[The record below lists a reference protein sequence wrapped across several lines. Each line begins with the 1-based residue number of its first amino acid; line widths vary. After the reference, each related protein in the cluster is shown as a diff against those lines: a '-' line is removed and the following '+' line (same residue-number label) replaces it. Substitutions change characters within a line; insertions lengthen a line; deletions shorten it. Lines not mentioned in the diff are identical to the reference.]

1 MFFGGADDWTFAVS
15 PLSETISAIWWHLGQ
30 ASVALFLFGMF
41 FFLCSLSSAGQR
53 RSLGEHKTLRSLK
66 CHSSS
71 VRSARTLFFG
81 DLRRYQ
87 VRRYRPG
94 PKVAGPEVAG
104 SKVGSSKSQ
113 GFVKFEWT
121 LRAWRVVGSFTS
133 KTGTFASETSLDENK
148 LRRT

>member
-1 MFFGGADDWTFAVS
+1 MDVRCFSAVRN
-15 PLSETISAIWWHLGQ
+15 HLGDL
-30 ASVALFLFGMF
+30 VAFGAGF
-41 FFLCSLSSAGQR
+41 CCFVFVWDVFFLCSLSSAGQR
-53 RSLGEHKTLRSLK
+53 RSLGEHKTLRCLK

-87 VRRYRPG
+87 VRRHRPG
-94 PKVAGPEVAG
+94 PMVAGPEVAG